1 MPFASGSF
9 AFVLGR
15 ALLVCFAVCAVPAT
29 VAAQEV
35 ADGRDDEARSLHEAA
50 VAAYQDGR
58 YEAAMRRFQEAYDL
72 SARPELLYNIG
83 QSADRAGLYP
93 EAIEALEA
101 FLAEGE
107 MGDDM
112 RRTVS
117 SRVDFLRER
126 VAEERAAAPEEEEES
141 ASLASKGW
149 FWAVVVSAAAL
160 IAGGIVLGVVLAN
173 DSADYTPSDLGET
186 VLTLELGP

>member
-1 MPFASGSF
+1 
-9 AFVLGR
+9 
-15 ALLVCFAVCAVPAT
+15 
-29 VAAQEV
+29 
-35 ADGRDDEARSLHEAA
+35 
-50 VAAYQDGR
+50 
-58 YEAAMRRFQEAYDL
+58 
-72 SARPELLYNIG
+72 
-83 QSADRAGLYP
+83 
-93 EAIEALEA
+93 
-101 FLAEGE
+101 